1 MAFHSGQAYERIVA
15 ARLATLNFNNIPI
28 RVSQVT
34 AGAGHSDD
42 VSCTISDT
50 LIGIECKTKGGFE
63 GGGRVMK
70 LVEGKLSVVEGG
82 IIKTLLG
89 DYVPFEGRIPSF
101 LQGDSLFDTWKSEK
115 DLFKDEYINAPSY
128 AIAEY
133 YRLKGSQ
140 YIQIEGKGFYHT
152 GIDIL
157 ELGVPLFETQTKL
170 RIRTSKHINRKTGV
184 PRDVTIALCMN
195 NRLLNKSPIC
205 IMTQLEGSLFQ
216 MIS

>member
-1 MAFHSGQAYERIVA
+1 MAFYSGQAYERVVLQQL
-15 ARLATLNFNNIPI
+15 ARLKFNNNPI
-28 RVSQVT
+28 QVSQIT
-34 AGAGHSDD
+34 AGAGHSND
-42 VSCTISDT
+42 VSCSILDT
-50 LIGIECKTKGGFE
+50 HIGIECKTKGGFE

-70 LVEGKLSVVEGG
+70 IVGDKLSVVEDG

-89 DYVPFEGRIPSF
+89 DYVPFNGYIPSF
-101 LQGDSLFDTWKSEK
+101 LRGDQTTETWKNEK
-115 DLFKDEYINAPSY
+115 ELFKDEYINAPSY

-152 GIDIL
+152 GIDVLNL
-157 ELGVPLFETQTKL
+157 EVPLFETQTRL
-170 RIRTSKHINRKTGV
+170 RIRTTKHINRKTGV

-195 NRLLNKSPIC
+195 NRLLKKSPLC
-205 IMTQLEGSLFQ
+205 IMSRLEGSLFQ

>member
-15 ARLATLNFNNIPI
+15 TRLATLNFNNNPI
-28 RVSQVT
+28 QVSQVT
-34 AGAGHSDD
+34 AGAGHSND
-42 VSCTISDT
+42 VSCTILET
-50 LIGIECKTKGGFE
+50 PIGIECKTKGGFE

-70 LVEGKLSVVEGG
+70 LLDGKLSVTEDG

-89 DYVPFEGRIPSF
+89 DHVPFNGRIPSF
-101 LQGDSLFDTWKSEK
+101 LKGDSSLDTWKSEK
-115 DLFKDEYINAPSY
+115 ELFKDDYINAPSY

-152 GIDIL
+152 GIDVL
-157 ELGVPLFETQTKL
+157 NLGLPLFETQTKL
-170 RIRTSKHINRKTGV
+170 RIRTTKHINRKTGV
-184 PRDVTIALCMN
+184 PRDVTIALQMN
-195 NRLLNKSPIC
+195 NMLLKKSPIC
-205 IMTQLEGSLFQ
+205 IMTRLEGSLFQ

>member
-1 MAFHSGQAYERIVA
+1 MAFYSGQAYERVVA
-15 ARLATLNFNNIPI
+15 TRLSTLNFNRIPI
-28 RVSQVT
+28 QVGQLT
-34 AGAGHSDD
+34 AGAGHSND
-42 VSCTISDT
+42 VSCTILET
-50 LIGIECKTKGGFE
+50 PIGIECKTKGGFE

-70 LVEGKLSVVEGG
+70 LVDGKLFVVEDG

-89 DYVPFEGRIPSF
+89 GHIPFEGRVPCF
-101 LQGDSLFDTWKSEK
+101 LRGDSTFDTWKTEK
-115 DLFKDEYINAPSY
+115 HLFKDEYISAPSY

-152 GIDIL
+152 GIDVL

-195 NRLLNKSPIC
+195 NRLLKKSPLC
-205 IMTQLEGSLFQ
+205 IMSRLEGSLFQ
-216 MIS
+216 TIS

>member
-1 MAFHSGQAYERIVA
+1 MAFYSGQAYERIVA
-15 ARLATLNFNNIPI
+15 ARLATLNFNHIPI
-28 RVSQVT
+28 QVGEVT
-34 AGAGHSDD
+34 AGAGHSND
-42 VSCTISDT
+42 VSCTILDT

-70 LVEGKLSVVEGG
+70 LVGGKLSVVEDG
-82 IIKTLLG
+82 IIKTLLDG
-89 DYVPFEGRIPSF
+89 YVPFEGCVPSF
-101 LQGDSLFDTWKSEK
+101 LKGDSTLDTWKVEK

-152 GIDIL
+152 GIDVL
-157 ELGVPLFETQTKL
+157 NLGLPLFETQTRL

-195 NRLLNKSPIC
+195 NRLLKKSLLC
-205 IMTQLEGSLFQ
+205 IMSRLEGSLFQ
-216 MIS
+216 TIS